1 MPINEASIQTLT
13 DHYFSTPRE
22 MYPKVTQVAVW
33 GNPPI
38 IGARGWMVLQS
49 PEEVFHSLLI
59 RIGEDITN
67 NDEPALKVW
76 KKCLLNASIE
86 FHYVEK
92 EHDVWLKSANSREE
106 YGTDFSAMYRTGPR
120 RAIEIAAF
128 KTKHEAVSKAK
139 EPLGAQQVFEL
150 YIQNVKFANVVV
162 PGTTHERPRFTAG
175 FVGTALTV
183 YTRILSDPVARDLVL
198 EADEEW
204 GQASP
209 YNSLYR
215 LELFTKKAGQGNT
228 VVLHWMLESVNG
240 MVRNKMVDG
249 NEL

>member
-1 MPINEASIQTLT
+1 M
-13 DHYFSTPRE
+13 
-22 MYPKVTQVAVW
+22 
-33 GNPPI
+33 
-38 IGARGWMVLQS
+38 
-49 PEEVFHSLLI
+49 
-59 RIGEDITN
+59 
-67 NDEPALKVW
+67 
-76 KKCLLNASIE
+76 LNASIE

-106 YGTDFSAMYRTGPR
+106 YGADFSAMYRTGPR

-128 KTKHEAVSKAK
+128 KAKHEMVSKAK
-139 EPLGAQQVFEL
+139 EPLGAQKVFEL
-150 YIQNVKFANVVV
+150 YAQNVKFANVMV
-162 PGTTHERPRFTAG
+162 PGTTHEKPQFIAG
-175 FVGTALTV
+175 YVDTALTV

-198 EADEEW
+198 EADTEW

-228 VVLHWMLESVNG
+228 EVLHWVLESVND

-249 NEL
+249 TELSERSLSGKVKGGAGKGLLDLLMFKLHMRNHLLGLGTFPPPSRNCFLLVPL